1 MMRPIL
7 KTAAAIAALATLG
20 GCAVSM
26 QGAPGADGASSAV
39 ALSEPLTLADDTLDV
54 QVHEGDFARI
64 EQFTTPGGVSVW
76 LVNEPSIPIVSFQ
89 VAWPGGSA
97 SDPEGLEGLA
107 DAMVYQMNE
116 GAGDLPALE
125 FQKAMETL
133 NMSFGCGA
141 GRDWTSCSASMLREN
156 ADEAMDLIALALS
169 EPRFDQGPFERFQR
183 QSEVSLAQRQTNA
196 GFLAGE
202 ATESALYPDHPYAR
216 EMTAES
222 LAAITREAARDHKD
236 QIMVRDGMLVT
247 AVGAITPQDL
257 APLIDAA
264 LSSLPETSDLPR
276 PGPVVMADPVAT
288 PITVDLPQP
297 QSLVSFTAPGLQRDN
312 PDFFPAYV
320 LNYTFGGGGFESRLM
335 EELRVKRGLTYGI
348 GTGLTFGGEIATWRG
363 SGQTK
368 NESAGEFIDLIKE
381 EMTKLAS
388 AGVTEQELADAK
400 AYLTGAYPL
409 GFDSNA
415 KIAGNMMDVRQEG
428 LGVDY
433 FDKRNALVE
442 AVTLEDVN
450 RVAAKYLVPE
460 NFTFVVVGE
469 PRGLEVELAAAE

>member
-1 MMRPIL
+1 MI
-7 KTAAAIAALATLG
+7 KTASTVLAGVAALALLAACTATPASNPNVPETG
-20 GCAVSM
+20 FQNDPEPPAVM
-26 QGAPGADGASSAV
+26 D
-39 ALSEPLTLADDTLDV
+39 LT
-54 QVHEGDFARI
+54 VHEGDFARI
-64 EQFTTPGGVSVW
+64 QQFVTRGGVSVW

-89 VAWPGGSA
+89 VAWPGGAA

-107 DAMVYQMNE
+107 NAMVYQMNE

-133 NMSFGCGA
+133 NMSFGCGT

-156 ADEAMDLIALALS
+156 ADEAMDLVALAMS
-169 EPRFDQGPFERFQR
+169 EPRFDEGPFERFRR
-183 QSEVSLAQRQTNA
+183 QSEVSLARRETNA
-196 GFLAGE
+196 RFLAGE
-202 ATESALYPDHPYAR
+202 ATESALYPDHAYAR

-222 LAAITREAARDHKD
+222 LAAITREAALAHKD

-247 AVGAITPQDL
+247 VVGAIAPEEF

-264 LSSLPETSDLPR
+264 LASLPDDSTLTT
-276 PGPVVMADPVAT
+276 PGPVTLADPVAE
-288 PITVDLPQP
+288 PITVPLPQP

-312 PDFFPAYV
+312 PDFFSAYV

-335 EELRVKRGLTYGI
+335 EELRVERGLTYGI

-368 NESAGEFIDLIKE
+368 NESAGEFVRLIKE
-381 EMTKLAS
+381 EMTKIAS
-388 AGVTEQELADAK
+388 EGVTEEELSNAK
-400 AYLTGAYPL
+400 SYLTGAYPL

-415 KIAGNMMDVRQEG
+415 KIAGNMMSVRQEE
-428 LGVDY
+428 LGVNY
-433 FDKRNALVE
+433 FDRRNALVD

-450 RVAAKYLVPE
+450 RVAARYLVPE

-469 PRGLEVELAAAE
+469 PDGLDTVETEMAAAE

>member
-7 KTAAAIAALATLG
+7 KTAAALCALAALT
-20 GCAVSM
+20 GCALTI
-26 QGAPGADGASSAV
+26 QGTPGADGSDGV
-39 ALSEPLTLADDTLDV
+39 AAMPEPLTLADDRLEIR
-54 QVHEGDFARI
+54 VHEGDFARI

-97 SDPEGLEGLA
+97 SDPAGLEGLA
-107 DAMVYQMNE
+107 GATTYMMNE

-141 GRDWTSCSASMLREN
+141 GRDWTRCSASMLREN
-156 ADEAMDLIALALS
+156 ASEAMDLVALALS
-169 EPRFDQGPFERFQR
+169 QPRFDEGPFERFRR
-183 QSEVSLAQRQTNA
+183 QSEVSLAQRETNA
-196 GFLAGE
+196 RFLAAD
-202 ATESALYPDHPYAR
+202 ATETALYPDHPYAR
-216 EMTAES
+216 EMSAES
-222 LAAITREAARDHKD
+222 LSAITREVAMAHKD
-236 QIMVRDGMLVT
+236 QIMVKEGMLVT
-247 AVGAITPQDL
+247 VVGAITANEF
-257 APLIDAA
+257 APLIDKA
-264 LSSLPETSDLPR
+264 LASLPETSGLET
-276 PGPVVMADPVAT
+276 PGPVVMADPVAE
-288 PITVDLPQP
+288 PITVPLPQP
-297 QSLVSFTAPGLQRDN
+297 QSLVSFTAPGLQRDD

-320 LNYTFGGGGFESRLM
+320 LNYTFGDGGFESRLM
-335 EELRVKRGLTYGI
+335 EELRVERGLTYGI
-348 GTGLTFGGEIATWRG
+348 GTGLSFGGEIATWRG

-368 NESAGEFIDLIKE
+368 NESAGEFIDLIKL
-381 EMTKLAS
+381 EMTKIATE
-388 AGVTEQELADAK
+388 GVTEEELSNAK

-415 KIAGNMMDVRQEG
+415 KIAGNMMGVRQEG

-433 FDKRNALVE
+433 FDRRNALVE

-450 RVAAKYLVPE
+450 RVAAKYLRPE

-469 PRGLEVELAAAE
+469 PRGIELAAAE

>member
-1 MMRPIL
+1 MQPIL
-7 KTAAAIAALATLG
+7 KTIAALCALAALTA
-20 GCAVSM
+20 CAVGM
-26 QGAPGADGASSAV
+26 QSTPGAAATP
-39 ALSEPLTLADDTLDV
+39 EPLTLVDDRLEIRI
-54 QVHEGDFARI
+54 HEGDFVRI

-97 SDPEGLEGLA
+97 SDPAGLEGLA
-107 DAMVYQMNE
+107 GAMTYMMNE
-116 GAGDLPALE
+116 GAGDLTALE
-125 FQKAMETL
+125 FQKAMESL

-141 GRDWTSCSASMLREN
+141 GRDWTRCSASMLREN
-156 ADEAMDLIALALS
+156 ASEAMDLVALALS
-169 EPRFDQGPFERFQR
+169 QPRFDEGPFERFRR
-183 QSEVSLAQRQTNA
+183 QSEVSLARRETNA
-196 GFLAGE
+196 RFLAAD
-202 ATESALYPDHPYAR
+202 ATETALYPDHPYAR
-216 EMTAES
+216 ELSAES
-222 LAAITREAARDHKD
+222 LSAITRDAARAQKD
-236 QIMVRDGMLVT
+236 QIMVTEGMLVT
-247 AVGAITPQDL
+247 AVGAITPNEF

-264 LSSLPETSDLPR
+264 LAGLPQSSDLET
-276 PGPVVMADPVAT
+276 PGPVVMADPVAE
-288 PITVDLPQP
+288 PILVSLPQP

-320 LNYTFGGGGFESRLM
+320 LNYTFGGGGFGSRLM
-335 EELRVKRGLTYGI
+335 EELRVERGLTYGI

-368 NESAGEFIDLIKE
+368 NESAGEFIDLIKL
-381 EMTKLAS
+381 EMTKIATE
-388 AGVTEQELADAK
+388 GVTEEELSNAK

-415 KIAGNMMDVRQEG
+415 KIAGNMMGLRQEG

-433 FDKRNALVE
+433 FDRRNALVE

-450 RVAAKYLVPE
+450 RVAATYLRPE

-469 PRGLEVELAAAE
+469 PGGMELASAN